1 MFGVTP
7 KVKNPLGAFFLKSL
21 KIIKMKRKNA
31 NQQLI
36 FYLGAPLQA
45 SVFISR
51 HKGLLHHCN
60 SAAASY
66 LFQVSFL
73 LGIGTKFTLSCN
85 LNLGIGNYIYT
96 YLYVI

>member
-1 MFGVTP
+1 M
-7 KVKNPLGAFFLKSL
+7 
-21 KIIKMKRKNA
+21 KIKNA

-66 LFQVSFL
+66 LFQVKIKIISFGL
-73 LGIGTKFTLSCN
+73 PN
-85 LNLGIGNYIYT
+85 LF
-96 YLYVI
+96 VI